1 MMHIP
6 SKDEILAWIA
16 DHPTLT
22 SKRDIAR
29 AFGIKGSDR
38 IGLKAILRELEA
50 EGHLEKRRGTYRD
63 PERLPPVS
71 VLQVLPASGDGDL
84 YLTPL
89 EWHGDGAE
97 PSVLYIPREAEP
109 ALGEG
114 DRILARL
121 VHVGKADHAYEARL
135 IRRRDG

>member
-1 MMHIP
+1 MTHIP

-29 AFGIKGSDR
+29 AFSIKGADR

-71 VLQVLPASGDGDL
+71 VLQVLPAA
-84 YLTPL
+84 
-89 EWHGDGAE
+89 GAGA
-97 PSVLYIPREAEP
+97 PPFPVTGRGTRARPRP
-109 ALGEG
+109 
-114 DRILARL
+114 
-121 VHVGKADHAYEARL
+121 
-135 IRRRDG
+135 

>member
-38 IGLKAILRELEA
+38 IGLKANSRPRDISRSA
-50 EGHLEKRRGTYRD
+50 AAPTATRNACRR
-63 PERLPPVS
+63 S
-71 VLQVLPASGDGDL
+71 A
-84 YLTPL
+84 
-89 EWHGDGAE
+89 
-97 PSVLYIPREAEP
+97 
-109 ALGEG
+109 
-114 DRILARL
+114 
-121 VHVGKADHAYEARL
+121 
-135 IRRRDG
+135 